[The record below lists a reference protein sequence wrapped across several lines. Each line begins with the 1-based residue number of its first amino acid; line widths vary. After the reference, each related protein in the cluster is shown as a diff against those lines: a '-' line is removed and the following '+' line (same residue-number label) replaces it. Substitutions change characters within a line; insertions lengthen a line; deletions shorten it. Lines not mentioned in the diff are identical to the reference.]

1 MERPPAGLARP
12 VVSEAPAS
20 VARDKVLLASD
31 GGVASAA
38 ALRWVLDYVGLRPA
52 EVEIVDVV
60 DLVTKADVDATRR
73 RRSVEGMAG
82 LLRLFV
88 PGLRVAVARPD
99 DADSALE
106 GSPGALVV
114 IGVHRRDRVH
124 SRLVEHALDR
134 AAGPV
139 VIVPSEWISGR
150 GPVIV
155 GVGAEDAPSSALA
168 FAEKEAAALRT
179 GLRLIHA
186 WETTGPGE
194 IPPEWDFGTD
204 SIPERQRRALA
215 QFARREE
222 RSHPDLPI
230 TAEAVQGRLV
240 KKLAAAARTASLLVV
255 GQSHR
260 PALAR
265 ALFGSPERGLLDQ
278 LPCPVAIV
286 P

>member
-1 MERPPAGLARP
+1 MERSPAGLARP

-88 PGLRVAVARPD
+88 PGLRVAIARPD
-99 DADSALE
+99 DADSAFE

-114 IGVHRRDRVH
+114 IGVHRGDRVR
-124 SRLVEHALDR
+124 SRLVERALER

-139 VIVPSEWISGR
+139 VIVPSEWISRR

-155 GVGAEDAPSSALA
+155 GIGAEDGPSRALA